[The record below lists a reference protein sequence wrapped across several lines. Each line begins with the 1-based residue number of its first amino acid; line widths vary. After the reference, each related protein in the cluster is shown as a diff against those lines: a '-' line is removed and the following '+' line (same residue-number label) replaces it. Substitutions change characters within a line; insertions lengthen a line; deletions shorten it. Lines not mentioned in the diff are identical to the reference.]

1 MKKRMT
7 TIRCEVSDILKG
19 AFDKE
24 DGPRVISPYGV
35 EMRRVALIGFVVGQY
50 SSEGF
55 SSITIDDSSGTIR
68 SKGWG
73 GDAQALNS
81 IAQGSFVLVI
91 GKIREYEGERYIAP
105 EIIRSVDD
113 PNILTLH
120 KLERLRTLLQ
130 RSGASEIEVAGGE
143 TSGIK
148 SDGGLVVATPPAET
162 DTPTTSSPSEKISA
176 TAPLRQQILQFIRQK
191 GVPVSSEEVLSY
203 FVERGFQ
210 KKEITHRLLDLLEDG
225 SIIEDPIG
233 VFRC

>member
-7 TIRCEVSDILKG
+7 AIRCEVSDIING
-19 AFDKE
+19 TFDKE

-55 SSITIDDSSGTIR
+55 SSITLDDGSGTIR

-73 GDAQALNS
+73 GDAQALSS
-81 IAQGSFVLVI
+81 IAQGSFVLII

-113 PNILTLH
+113 SNILTLH

-130 RSGASEIEVAGGE
+130 RSGVPGIESSGSETGDM
-143 TSGIK
+143 S
-148 SDGGLVVATPPAET
+148 SDSGLVVATPSAEP
-162 DTPTTSSPSEKISA
+162 DTPAPPPTSEKISS
-176 TAPLRQQILQFIRQK
+176 TAPLRQQILQFIK
-191 GVPVSSEEVLSY
+191 SKDAPVSSEEVLSY
-203 FVERGFQ
+203 FVEKGFQ
-210 KKEITHRLLDLLEDG
+210 KKELTHRLLDLLEDG